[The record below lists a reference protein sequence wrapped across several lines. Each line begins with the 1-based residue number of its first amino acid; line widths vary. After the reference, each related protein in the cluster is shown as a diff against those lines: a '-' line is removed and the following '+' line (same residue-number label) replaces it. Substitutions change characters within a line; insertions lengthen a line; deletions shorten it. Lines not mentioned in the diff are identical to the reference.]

1 MGALWING
9 MAYLTLFFRLILRPV
24 LRERARSLLVTG
36 AVALG
41 VAVVLAIDL
50 AGNAAAG
57 SFRSSMETM
66 AGDNDL
72 EVTAAGGVPDAIVG
86 QVARLP
92 YPLRIS
98 ARIEDRAT
106 IESTGEAV
114 PLIGIDFIAEANGRR
129 QGVEFGA
136 GDESFAHVND
146 PDAIWITRIP
156 GSRIGDTIALLIN
169 DQTRDYT
176 VRGFVPDSV
185 QMSGDA
191 IVMDIAAAQQ
201 ATGKIGRVDRVLLK
215 VPDQPGP
222 DQPSIDTWQ
231 QRLQAAL
238 PAGVAVNPQ
247 GSQTAANRRMLSA
260 FRWNLRILSY
270 IALLVGAFLIYN
282 TISVSVVR
290 RRADIGTM
298 RALGASRR
306 AVLLAFLAEAALFGC
321 VGAAIALPLGRLL
334 AVGAVRLLGATVDA
348 LYISS
353 RPGSLNLS
361 LYSVLLAFMVG
372 LITAIASALAPA
384 REAAMVPPTEAMA
397 RGRREFIIRVERK
410 RDAWI
415 ALGLAFE

>member
-1 MGALWING
+1 MAASWING

-86 QVARLP
+86 QVVRLP

-98 ARIEDRAT
+98 ARIEDHAT
-106 IESTGEAV
+106 IVSTGEAV

-129 QGVEFGA
+129 QGVAFGA
-136 GDESFAHVND
+136 GDESFAHIND
-146 PDAIWITRIP
+146 PDAIWITRSP
-156 GSRIGDTIALLIN
+156 GRKIGDTIALLIN

-176 VRGFVPDSV
+176 VRGFIPDAV
-185 QMSGDA
+185 QISGSA

-201 ATGKIGRVDRVLLK
+201 ATGKIGRVDRILLK
-215 VPDQPGP
+215 VPDQPG
-222 DQPSIDTWQ
+222 IDTWQ

-238 PAGVAVNPQ
+238 PAGVVVNPQ

-306 AVLLAFLAEAALFGC
+306 AVLLAFLAEAAL
-321 VGAAIALPLGRLL
+321 
-334 AVGAVRLLGATVDA
+334 VRLRGSGDRASPGTAPCGGRGPLAGSHRRCAVHFEPPWFAQPFSVFRGAGVCCR
-348 LYISS
+348 S
-353 RPGSLNLS
+353 RYRNRIGTG
-361 LYSVLLAFMVG
+361 AG
-372 LITAIASALAPA
+372 
-384 REAAMVPPTEAMA
+384 A
-397 RGRREFIIRVERK
+397 RGL
-410 RDAWI
+410 DGASN
-415 ALGLAFE
+415 GSDGPGQT